1 MDDGFLTVA
10 SACLCAGTAILYER
24 IQIIYLEF
32 AILQKNPIALQ
43 IAREE
48 MDDIQDQSKWQFA
61 YIFLLWTTVFA
72 VKWGYFA
79 FFHPFL
85 QAMSNWKTF
94 IFYYRFS
101 ICFSVVS
108 WLFVAIGS
116 QMISCTYL
124 RGISESCESSSKGF
138 SSWC

>member
-48 MDDIQDQSKWQFA
+48 MDDIQDQSKWQHVVVEKR
-61 YIFLLWTTVFA
+61 LRVGQVKRPHHERTTDR
-72 VKWGYFA
+72 
-79 FFHPFL
+79 
-85 QAMSNWKTF
+85 KT
-94 IFYYRFS
+94 
-101 ICFSVVS
+101 
-108 WLFVAIGS
+108 
-116 QMISCTYL
+116 
-124 RGISESCESSSKGF
+124 
-138 SSWC
+138 